1 MDAGGGKYRDVPHG
15 RAFSV
20 KENKWFAMPSGFHAR
35 AFPTACWANG
45 KLYLW
50 GGSIGDGDRVD
61 GTVDIWTPA
70 DTSDSGE
77 P

>member
-1 MDAGGGKYRDVPHG
+1 VDDGAGNYPDVPHG

-20 KENKWFAMPSGFHAR
+20 KENKWLAMPSGFQPR
-35 AFPTACWANG
+35 GFPTACWAHG

-61 GTVDIWTPA
+61 GTVDIWTPPG
-70 DTSDSGE
+70 DVDSGV